1 MRKTLLLLLLIASLA
16 SAAQSFV
23 LPSIPNELNSEDER
37 VEYLVLHYW
46 DNYDFEDPY
55 VFLEGDIM
63 LNYFSCLRIVSCQIS
78 NESIHQTL
86 ESASRSNQIFSL
98 FIDTYRVYLFN
109 PESYFCDYE
118 KYFAVDEYVINNERI
133 TQSKKREFELERK
146 VINSN
151 RIGTTAT
158 DFVVTDKDNNPIE
171 LYEIE
176 AEYLLVFFHNP
187 NCGICAETK
196 EKLSKSEV
204 VGRMIDA
211 GKLKVF
217 AVCPYDEYDLW
228 KAMEYPDNWLSGY
241 DKEQRI
247 NREYLY
253 YFLESSSIYLLDKDK
268 NILMKD
274 VRLDFL
280 EAFLSEITISCQ
292 F

>member
-1 MRKTLLLLLLIASLA
+1 MKKTLIILFLLV
-16 SAAQSFV
+16 SFSGISQEFI
-23 LPSIPNELNSEDER
+23 LPGIPVTIKEGGDRL
-37 VEYLVLHYW
+37 EYSVLHYW

-63 LNYFSCLRIVSCQIS
+63 LNYFSCLREVSCQTS
-78 NESIHQTL
+78 NTSIHQTL
-86 ESASRSNQIFSL
+86 ESASKSNQIFSL
-98 FIDTYRVYLFN
+98 FIDAYRVYLFN
-109 PESYFCDYE
+109 PESFFCDYE
-118 KYFAVDEYVINNERI
+118 KYLAVDEYVINNERI

-146 VINSN
+146 VINTN

-158 DFVVTDKDNNPIE
+158 DFVVMDKDNNPIE
-171 LYEIE
+171 LYGVE

-211 GKLKVF
+211 EKLKVF

-228 KAMEYPDNWLSGY
+228 MDSEYPKKWLCGY

-247 NREYLY
+247 NKEYLY
-253 YFLESSSIYLLDKDK
+253 YFLESSSMYLLDSNKMVLKKD
-268 NILMKD
+268 L
-274 VRLDFL
+274 RLDLL
-280 EAFLSEITISCQ
+280 EEYLSKLSCTQ
-292 F
+292 

>member
-1 MRKTLLLLLLIASLA
+1 MKKVLTLFFLLVSF
-16 SAAQSFV
+16 SGVSQDFV
-23 LPSIPNELNSEDER
+23 LPCIPDTIREKDDR
-37 VEYLVLHYW
+37 IEYIVLHYW

-55 VFLEGDIM
+55 VFIEGNTM
-63 LNYFSCLRIVSCQIS
+63 LQYFVLLKDVSYDVS
-78 NESIHQTL
+78 NESILQTL
-86 ESASRSNQIFSL
+86 SKASRSNQIFSL
-98 FIDTYRVYLFN
+98 FIDTYRVYLMN
-109 PESYFCDYE
+109 PESFFCDYE
-118 KYFAVDEYVINNERI
+118 RYLAVAEFVIANEQI
-133 TQSKKREFELERK
+133 SQSKKNDFLLEK
-146 VINSN
+146 KLIHTN
-151 RIGTTAT
+151 RIGDKAT
-158 DFVVTDKDNNPIE
+158 DFLVEDKKGRPIE
-171 LYEIE
+171 LYTINTDF
-176 AEYLLVFFHNP
+176 LLVFFHNP

-280 EAFLSEITISCQ
+280 EAYLSEITISCQ

>member
-1 MRKTLLLLLLIASLA
+1 MKKALTLFFLLVSF
-16 SAAQSFV
+16 SGVSQDFV
-23 LPSIPNELNSEDER
+23 LPCIPDTIKEKDDR
-37 VEYLVLHYW
+37 IEYIVLHYW

-55 VFLEGDIM
+55 IFIEGNTMLE
-63 LNYFSCLRIVSCQIS
+63 YFVLLKDVPYNVSS
-78 NESIHQTL
+78 ESIFQTL
-86 ESASRSNQIFSL
+86 NKASRSNQIFSL

-118 KYFAVDEYVINNERI
+118 KYLAVDEYVINNERI
-133 TQSKKREFELERK
+133 SQSKKREFELERK

-171 LYEIE
+171 LYGTE

-196 EKLSKSEV
+196 EKLLKSEV

-228 KAMEYPDNWLSGY
+228 ETTEYPENWLSGY

-247 NREYLY
+247 NKEYLY

-274 VRLDFL
+274 ARFDFL
-280 EAFLSEITISCQ
+280 ETFLSGITISRQ